1 MDRHRSIDPYEVS
14 DDDVESTMLLTG
26 EDLLIILKALDL
38 YAYSLIMSFSDR
50 ELEHV
55 KHVAKEIIKSL
66 PKQELDS

>member
-1 MDRHRSIDPYEVS
+1 MDRHRSIDPDEVS
-14 DDDVESTMLLTG
+14 DDDVQSTMLLTG

-38 YAYSLIMSFSDR
+38 YAYSLIMSFSTK

-55 KHVAKEIIKSL
+55 KHVATEIMKSL